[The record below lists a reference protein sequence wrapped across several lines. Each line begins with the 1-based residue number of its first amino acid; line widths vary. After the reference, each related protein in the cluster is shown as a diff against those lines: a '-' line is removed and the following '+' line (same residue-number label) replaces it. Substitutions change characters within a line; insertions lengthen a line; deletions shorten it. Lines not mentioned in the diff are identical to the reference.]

1 MEEEKAAKIGR
12 RERESI
18 RLTDR
23 VEAYQSAITKL
34 FHCFWGYPVI
44 PDEDNPYFRYLKDRK
59 RRVFLN
65 GITEEMVKSQTAEL
79 IVTKIGFRTSADRKK
94 RMNMRADIARYSS
107 ESLFSAR
114 EGLRQF
120 WIDAEFADLKTRTA
134 SHIDYIDASIDRLRI
149 AVERMQPQYWAV
161 PIYPDL
167 NLDALD
173 WQLEKLHYFDED
185 H

>member
-1 MEEEKAAKIGR
+1 
-12 RERESI
+12 
-18 RLTDR
+18 
-23 VEAYQSAITKL
+23 
-34 FHCFWGYPVI
+34 
-44 PDEDNPYFRYLKDRK
+44 
-59 RRVFLN
+59 
-65 GITEEMVKSQTAEL
+65 
-79 IVTKIGFRTSADRKK
+79 
-94 RMNMRADIARYSS
+94 
-107 ESLFSAR
+107 LFSAR